1 MEGLVKSYNEK
12 KGYGFIETQEHGLIF
27 IHKSGIKDFG
37 PFGLQKGD
45 SVSFEVKTTP
55 KGVQAVNLK
64 PHR

>member
-64 PHR
+64 PRR

>member
-45 SVSFEVKTTP
+45 SVCFEIKTTP